1 MPNSAGQ
8 EMIYLDH
15 AASTPPFPEVVQ
27 HVEGLLAHPP
37 ANPSGAHSAAQGASA
52 ILEDARDQL
61 AELLGAGPSEV
72 IFTSGGSESDNFA
85 IKGAI
90 LGRAPAHIVV
100 SAIEHHAVLD
110 TARWLESQGHAV
122 SIALPDRDGIVDTDS
137 VLAHCRPDTALVSVM
152 LVNNETGV
160 IQPVEAIAKAVRS
173 QAPDAV
179 IHTDAAQAISA
190 LPVDFKDLGVD
201 LLSISGHKFG
211 GLQGTGVLLARDGTS
226 LTPLVHGG
234 GQELGRRAGTSNV
247 VGYSALAVAFR
258 IASERRSE
266 FASTTKRLTKRLE
279 SQTKASKIISGH
291 CAPRVPHIASMC
303 FEHVRSEDLVML
315 LDRGGVSVSAGS
327 SCASG
332 ATEPSHVLL
341 AMGADPLLARGA
353 LRVSLN
359 ASTTEA
365 EIDEAAAAIDAAV
378 NALRG
383 L

>member
-1 MPNSAGQ
+1 
-8 EMIYLDH
+8 MIYLDH

-37 ANPSGAHSAAQGASA
+37 ANPSGAHSAAQSASA
-52 ILEDARDQL
+52 ILEDARDEV
-61 AELLGAGPSEV
+61 AELLGAKPSEV

-90 LGRAPAHIVV
+90 LGRSPAHVVV

-110 TARWLESQGHAV
+110 TARWLESQGHEV
-122 SIALPDRDGIVDTDS
+122 SVALTDRDGIVDPDS
-137 VLAHCRPDTALVSVM
+137 VLACCRPDTALVSVM

-173 QAPDAV
+173 QAPDAL

-190 LPVDFKDLGVD
+190 LPVDSRHLGVD

-211 GLQGTGVLLARDGTS
+211 GLQGTGALLVRDRTS
-226 LTPLVHGG
+226 LTPLIHGG

-247 VGYSALAVAFR
+247 VGYSALAVALR
-258 IASERRSE
+258 IASDRRRE
-266 FASTTKRLTKRLE
+266 FVSTTKRLSKRLM
-279 SQTKASKIISGH
+279 SHMKTARAVNGH
-291 CAPRVPHIASMC
+291 FAPRVPHITSMC
-303 FEHVRSEDLVML
+303 FEDVRSEDLVML
-315 LDRGGVSVSAGS
+315 LDREGVAVSAGS

-341 AMGADPLLARGA
+341 AMGVDPALARGA

-359 ASTTEA
+359 ASTTAA
-365 EIDEAAAAIDAAV
+365 EIDKAAAAIDLAV
-378 NALRG
+378 GSLRSS
-383 L
+383 